1 MLLLFSTPDNEIVL
15 CKLCKTLM
23 LSNFVENM
31 ILKNNE
37 ENNKR
42 QRDRKA
48 ERAGR
53 KTEIREREP

>member
-1 MLLLFSTPDNEIVL
+1 
-15 CKLCKTLM
+15 M

-48 ERAGR
+48 EKAGG